1 MILLL
6 DAGNSRLKWAM
17 LRNGHFEHGG
27 SLEQTAEAIKEF
39 ASAAWGHL
47 DAPETVLVANVAGE
61 PLRRALNSWTKRR
74 WKLTPEYVVASAE
87 EFGIRNAYSEP
98 ARLGVDRW
106 LALLAA
112 RELFTGALCVVDCGT
127 ALTVDVLAQDNRHL
141 GGLII
146 PGMQLM
152 RDALAA
158 RAEGI
163 RSQIDQATHAQVT
176 LLGSDTGS
184 AVAGGTLYA
193 EVAFI
198 DRIFADLRAE
208 LGPNLRCVIT
218 GGDAPRLQP
227 LLACKA
233 HYEADL
239 VLLGLARVARARP
252 LGTDLPSGATDIP
265 AEEAAGDAGTQ
276 A

>member
-27 SLEQTAEAIKEF
+27 SLDQSVDAIKEF
-39 ASAAWGHL
+39 ASAAWGNL
-47 DAPETVLVANVAGE
+47 DAPEAVLVANVAGE
-61 PLRRALNSWTKRR
+61 PLRRALNSWVKRR
-74 WKLTPEYVVASAE
+74 WKLTPEYVLATAE

-112 RELFTGALCVVDCGT
+112 RELFDGALCVIDCGT
-127 ALTVDVLAQDNRHL
+127 ALTVDVLAQDERHL

-152 RDALAA
+152 RDALTA
-158 RAEGI
+158 RAEGV
-163 RSQIDQATHAQVT
+163 RGQIDQATRAQVT
-176 LLGSDTGS
+176 LLGTDTGS

-208 LGPNLRCVIT
+208 LGPKLRCVIT
-218 GGDAPRLQP
+218 GGDAQRLQP

-233 HYEADL
+233 HHEADL
-239 VLLGLARVARARP
+239 VLLGLARIARIRP
-252 LGTDLPSGATDIP
+252 RDGLAPAASSDAPAAAPS
-265 AEEAAGDAGTQ
+265 EEADGPA
-276 A
+276 

>member
-27 SLEQTAEAIKEF
+27 SLEHTAEAIKEF
-39 ASAAWGHL
+39 ASAAWGHF
-47 DAPETVLVANVAGE
+47 DAPEAVLVANVAGE
-61 PLRRALNSWTKRR
+61 PLRRALNSWIKRR
-74 WKLTPEYVVASAE
+74 WKLTPEYVVPCTE
-87 EFGIRNAYSEP
+87 QFGIRNAYSEP

-112 RELFTGALCVVDCGT
+112 RELFDGALCVIDCGT
-127 ALTVDVLAQDNRHL
+127 ALTVDVLAHDNRHL

-152 RDALAA
+152 RDALTA

-163 RSQIDQATHAQVT
+163 RGQIDQASHAQVT
-176 LLGSDTGS
+176 LLGTDTGS

-198 DRIFADLRAE
+198 DRILADLRAE
-208 LGPNLRCVIT
+208 VGPRLRCIIT
-218 GGDAPRLQP
+218 GGDALRLQS
-227 LLACKA
+227 LLASNA

-239 VLLGLARVARARP
+239 VLFGLARVARAR
-252 LGTDLPSGATDIP
+252 SR
-265 AEEAAGDAGTQ
+265 EADEPVAPPGISAAVPAGDVDSEP
-276 A
+276 

>member
-27 SLEQTAEAIKEF
+27 SFEHAANAVGEL
-39 ASAAWGHL
+39 ASAAWGEL
-47 DAPETVLVANVAGE
+47 EPPQAVLIANVAGE
-61 PLRRALNSWTKRR
+61 PFRRALNSWIKRR
-74 WKLTPEYVVASAE
+74 WKLIPGYLQASAE
-87 EFGIRNAYSEP
+87 EFGIRNAYREP
-98 ARLGVDRW
+98 ARLGIDRW

-112 RELFTGALCVVDCGT
+112 RERYNGPLCVIDCGT

-146 PGMQLM
+146 PGMRLM
-152 RDALAA
+152 QDALTG

-163 RSQIDQATHAQVT
+163 RQQIQEASHEQVT
-176 LLGSDTGS
+176 LLGTDTGS

-193 EVAFI
+193 EVAVI
-198 DRIFADLRAE
+198 DRVLTDLRVE
-208 LGPNLRCVIT
+208 LGQQLRCVLT

-227 LLACKA
+227 LLAFRT
-233 HYEADL
+233 EIDPDL
-239 VLLGLARVARARP
+239 VLLGLARVAKSRMIDTP
-252 LGTDLPSGATDIP
+252 EITDSRNVDSA
-265 AEEAAGDAGTQ
+265 
-276 A
+276 

>member
-6 DAGNSRLKWAM
+6 DAGNSRLKWAT

-27 SLEQTAEAIKEF
+27 SLEQTDEAIKEC
-39 ASAAWGHL
+39 ASAAWGNL
-47 DAPETVLVANVAGE
+47 DAPEAVLVANVAGE
-61 PLRRALNSWTKRR
+61 PLRRALNSWVKRR
-74 WKLTPEYVVASAE
+74 WKLTPEYVAATAE
-87 EFGIRNAYSEP
+87 QFGIRNAYNEP

-112 RELFTGALCVVDCGT
+112 RELFTGPLCVVDCGT
-127 ALTVDVLAQDNRHL
+127 ALTVDVLAQDDRHL

-152 RDALAA
+152 RDALTA

-163 RSQIDQATHAQVT
+163 RGQIDLATHAQVT
-176 LLGSDTGS
+176 LLGTDTGS

-208 LGPNLRCVIT
+208 LGPELRCVIT
-218 GGDAPRLQP
+218 GGDAQRLQP
-227 LLACKA
+227 LLGCRA
-233 HYEADL
+233 HYEAEL
-239 VLLGLARVARARP
+239 VLLGLARVARAQLSESVAPP
-252 LGTDLPSGATDIP
+252 LTVELPDAESPNGADS
-265 AEEAAGDAGTQ
+265 Q

>member
-27 SLEQTAEAIKEF
+27 SLEQSSEAIKEF

-47 DAPETVLVANVAGE
+47 DAPEAVLVANVAGE
-61 PLRRALNSWTKRR
+61 PLRRALNSWIKRR

-87 EFGIRNAYSEP
+87 QFGIRNAYSEP
-98 ARLGVDRW
+98 ERLGVDRW

-127 ALTVDVLAQDNRHL
+127 ALTVDVLAQDDRHL
-141 GGLII
+141 GGLIS

-152 RDALAA
+152 RDALTA

-163 RSQIDQATHAQVT
+163 RGQIDQATHAQVT
-176 LLGSDTGS
+176 LLGTDTGS

-208 LGPNLRCVIT
+208 LGPKLRCVIT
-218 GGDAPRLQP
+218 GGDAQRLQP
-227 LLACKA
+227 LLACDT

-239 VLLGLARVARARP
+239 VLLGLARVARVRP
-252 LGTDLPSGATDIP
+252 
-265 AEEAAGDAGTQ
+265 EAAATPAVSVGTHAAAASGDAEGP

>member
-6 DAGNSRLKWAM
+6 DAGNSRLKWAL

-27 SLEQTAEAIKEF
+27 TLDQTVEAIKEL
-39 ASAAWGHL
+39 ANAAWGHI
-47 DAPETVLVANVAGE
+47 DAPEAVLVANVAGE
-61 PLRRALNSWTKRR
+61 PLRRALNAWTKRR
-74 WKLTPEYVVASAE
+74 WKLTPTYVAADAE
-87 EFGIRNAYSEP
+87 RFGIRNAYREP

-112 RELFTGALCVVDCGT
+112 RELYPGPLCVVDCGT
-127 ALTVDVLAQDNRHL
+127 ALTVDVLAHDDRHL

-152 RDALAA
+152 RDALTA

-163 RSQIDQATHAQVT
+163 RGQIDQATHEQVT
-176 LLGSDTGS
+176 LLGTDTGS

-208 LGPNLRCVIT
+208 LGSKLRCIIT
-218 GGDAPRLQP
+218 GGDAQRLQP
-227 LLACKA
+227 LLGCRAE
-233 HYEADL
+233 YQADL
-239 VLLGLARVARARP
+239 VLLGLARIAREQLSAADEPAMTPDP
-252 LGTDLPSGATDIP
+252 LDTP
-265 AEEAAGDAGTQ
+265 APGEADGPA
-276 A
+276 

>member
-6 DAGNSRLKWAM
+6 DAGNSRLKWAL

-27 SLEQTAEAIKEF
+27 VLDQTVEAIKEL
-39 ASAAWGHL
+39 ANAAWGHL
-47 DAPETVLVANVAGE
+47 DAPEAVVVANVAGE
-61 PLRRALNSWTKRR
+61 PLRRALNAWVKRR
-74 WKLTPEYVVASAE
+74 WKLTPDYITADVER
-87 EFGIRNAYSEP
+87 FGIRNAYSEP

-112 RELFTGALCVVDCGT
+112 REMFPGPLCVIDCGT
-127 ALTVDVLAQDNRHL
+127 ALTVDVLAQDDRHL

-152 RDALAA
+152 RDALTA
-158 RAEGI
+158 RTEGI
-163 RSQIDQATHAQVT
+163 RARIDEATHEQVT
-176 LLGSDTGS
+176 LLGTDTGS

-198 DRIFADLRAE
+198 DRIMADLRAE
-208 LGPNLRCVIT
+208 LGPKLRCVIT
-218 GGDAPRLQP
+218 GGDAERLQP
-227 LLACKA
+227 LLGCRA

-239 VLLGLARVARARP
+239 VLLGLARIARVQM
-252 LGTDLPSGATDIP
+252 S
-265 AEEAAGDAGTQ
+265 EAAENHPSADQDESRSPGQ
-276 A
+276 ADGSA

>member
-47 DAPETVLVANVAGE
+47 DAPEAVLVANVAGE
-61 PLRRALNSWTKRR
+61 PLRRALNSWVKRR
-74 WKLTPEYVVASAE
+74 WKLNPEYLTASAE
-87 EFGIRNAYSEP
+87 QFGIRNAYSEP

-112 RELFTGALCVVDCGT
+112 RELFGGALCVLDCGT

-152 RDALAA
+152 RDALTG

-163 RSQIDQATHAQVT
+163 RGQIDQATHAQVT
-176 LLGSDTGS
+176 LLGTDTGS

-198 DRIFADLRAE
+198 DRVFADLRAE
-208 LGPNLRCVIT
+208 LGPQLRCVIT
-218 GGDAPRLQP
+218 GGDAQRLQP
-227 LLACKA
+227 LLACRA
-233 HYEADL
+233 HFEADL
-239 VLLGLARVARARP
+239 VLLGLARVAREQ
-252 LGTDLPSGATDIP
+252 LSQATVQTMQAGSSAAQSPGDVDNP
-265 AEEAAGDAGTQ
+265 A
-276 A
+276 